1 MSLQR
6 KIHGDLKDTFDKNI
20 VLCSML
26 GCLFEVCETQLV
38 EARLKSGDMCWLGR
52 HLSRRPICL
61 ISSSR
66 FKNHF
71 EPKHHNHG
79 GSASIQPHGRMM
91 KIVGTS
97 CYLFS
102 LQGGNTAK
110 PNAKYADR
118 PQSSNKSVFD
128 PNLAILPKKT
138 FSMLQVQ
145 SSWDEI
151 LKDK

>member
-1 MSLQR
+1 MSLRR
-6 KIHGDLKDTFDKNI
+6 KIHGEFEGHFWQKHSF
-20 VLCSML
+20 VFHAW
-26 GCLFEVCETQLV
+26 LFVWGLWNSAC
-38 EARLKSGDMCWLGR
+38 LKSGDMCWLGR

-66 FKNHF
+66 FKTRF
-71 EPKHHNHG
+71 EPKHRNHG

-102 LQGGNTAK
+102 SQGGNTTK
-110 PNAKYADR
+110 PNAKCADR
-118 PQSSNKSVFD
+118 PQSSNKSFFD